1 MCLAIPGEV
10 VRVRQENGLR
20 FGDVRFAGITRDVCL
35 ECLPDVAIGD
45 FVLVHVG
52 LAISKVDREEALR
65 AYQALDVMG
74 HTAELTAD
82 RRDREGG
89 T

>member
-10 VRVRQENGLR
+10 TAIRTEGEVR
-20 FGDVRFAGITRDVCL
+20 FGDVRFAGIRREVCL
-35 ECLPDVAIGD
+35 ECLDQVAVGD

-52 LAISKVDREEALR
+52 LAIAKVDRDEALA
-65 AYQALDVMG
+65 AYRALDLMG

-89 T
+89 S

>member
-10 VRVRQENGLR
+10 VSVRRDEGVR
-20 FGDVRFAGITRDVCL
+20 MADVRFAGISREVCL
-35 ECLPDVAIGD
+35 ECLPDADVGD

-52 LAISKVDREEALR
+52 FAISKVDREEALR
-65 AYQALDVMG
+65 AYRALDVMG

-82 RRDREGG
+82 RPGPEPGS
-89 T
+89 

>member
-10 VRVRQENGLR
+10 MGVKRENGLR
-20 FGDVRFAGITRDVCL
+20 FGDVRFAGITREVCL
-35 ECLPDVAIGD
+35 ECLPDVAVGD

-65 AYQALDVMG
+65 AYRALDVMG

-82 RRDREGG
+82 RRDAEGG